1 MVQRSRLSTGLSG
14 VAGDTW
20 SQQSSHIT
28 LRNTHGIDIMAS
40 NPDATHSVGIQVKTN
55 QRASRSWVLTEKV
68 ERPIHDELAQ
78 NLFFVCVCL
87 NDLGTPS
94 FHIVSRSEVAQ
105 YCKEPHRRW
114 LETPGRKGRPH
125 KDNPIR
131 RFEDPDGRYLDKWE
145 ALGLG
150 ENVVA

>member
-1 MVQRSRLSTGLSG
+1 MALLLQVLLLVAVKQSESICSVSTPSF
-14 VAGDTW
+14 
-20 SQQSSHIT
+20 HI
-28 LRNTHGIDIMAS
+28 
-40 NPDATHSVGIQVKTN
+40 
-55 QRASRSWVLTEKV
+55 
-68 ERPIHDELAQ
+68 
-78 NLFFVCVCL
+78 
-87 NDLGTPS
+87 GTPS

>member
-1 MVQRSRLSTGLSG
+1 MALLLQVLLL
-14 VAGDTW
+14 VAVK
-20 SQQSSHIT
+20 QSESIC
-28 LRNTHGIDIMAS
+28 
-40 NPDATHSVGIQVKTN
+40 SV
-55 QRASRSWVLTEKV
+55 S
-68 ERPIHDELAQ
+68 
-78 NLFFVCVCL
+78 
-87 NDLGTPS
+87 TPS